1 MEIDSIVIFGY
12 GEFAKEIARQV
23 RYNYTRLVIYT
34 LHPEYVEEAQANGL
48 DAHLADLED
57 NWDELASYNLQ
68 TTRFICAFEEEAENV
83 FLTISLRDR
92 FPDAVIIAL
101 ATTQENASK
110 LRLAGANKVLA
121 ELQTASDLIIELLE
135 KPVITKLMREI
146 MDMEKELQV
155 AQITL
160 EEHSC
165 AVGKHLNEIL
175 KLNEHN
181 VILLAVVDFRMS
193 ESFIFTAK
201 GYNHMLDPGDVL
213 VVIGY
218 DKDIKAFEEE
228 IGGTCEANRSH
239 WSR

>member
-1 MEIDSIVIFGY
+1 MEINSIVIFGY
-12 GEFAKEIARQV
+12 GEFAKEIARQI
-23 RYNYTRLVIYT
+23 RYNYTRLVVYT
-34 LHPEYVEEAQANGL
+34 LHPRYVEEAQENGFE
-48 DAHLADLED
+48 AHLADLDD
-57 NWDELASYNLQ
+57 NWDELETYDLE

-92 FPDAVIIAL
+92 FPDAIIIAL
-101 ATTQENASK
+101 ASTQENAAK
-110 LRLAGANKVLA
+110 LRLAGANKVIA

-135 KPVITKLMREI
+135 KPVITKLMREL
-146 MDMEKELQV
+146 MDTQRDLQV

-160 EEHSC
+160 GEESC

-175 KLNEHN
+175 KLNTHN

-218 DKDIKAFEEE
+218 DKDIKAFEKD
-228 IGGTCEANRSH
+228 IGGSCETDRRH

>member
-1 MEIDSIVIFGY
+1 MDIEAIVIFGY

-23 RYNYTRLVIYT
+23 RYNYTRLVVYT
-34 LHPEYVEEAQANGL
+34 LHPEYVEEAQAAGL
-48 DAHLADLED
+48 EAHLADLED
-57 NWDELASYNLQ
+57 NWDELASYDMAA
-68 TTRFICAFEEEAENV
+68 TRFICAFEEEAENV

-92 FPDAVIIAL
+92 FPDAIIIAL

-110 LRLAGANKVLA
+110 LKLAGANKVLA

-135 KPVITKLMREI
+135 KPVITRLMHEI
-146 MDMEKELQV
+146 MDMERDLQV
-155 AQITL
+155 AQVTL
-160 EEHSC
+160 KEDSC
-165 AVGKHLNEIL
+165 AVGKYINEVL

-218 DKDIKAFEEE
+218 DKDIKAFEQE
-228 IGGTCEANRSH
+228 IGGSCDAHRSH

>member
-1 MEIDSIVIFGY
+1 MDVTSIVIFGY
-12 GEFAKEIARQV
+12 GEYAKEIARQI
-23 RYNYTRLVIYT
+23 RYDYTRLVIYS
-34 LHPEYVEEAQANGL
+34 LHEEYIEAAQADGL
-48 DAHLADLED
+48 EAHMADLED
-57 NWDELASYNLQ
+57 NWDELASYDLA
-68 TTRFICAFEEEAENV
+68 TTRFICALEEEAENV

-92 FPDAVIIAL
+92 FPEAIIIAM
-101 ATTQENASK
+101 ASTQENASK
-110 LRLAGANKVLA
+110 LKLAGANKVVA
-121 ELQTASDLIIELLE
+121 ELLTTSNLIIEKLE
-135 KPVITKLMREI
+135 KPVITALLDELMDSQR
-146 MDMEKELQV
+146 DLQV

-160 EEHSC
+160 NDHSC
-165 AVGKHLNEIL
+165 AVGKHLNEVL

-218 DKDIKAFEEE
+218 DKDIKAFEKE
-228 IGGTCEANRSH
+228 IGGSCETNSSH